1 MVGKDELGV
10 CFFSHLTMLVYVL
23 LSFVK
28 DLSSI
33 LCKRCMVEL
42 YLTLV
47 GLPYFMWCAFSPFL
61 CELSSKN
68 AYHFPTVI
76 SGEVQNR
83 G

>member
-10 CFFSHLTMLVYVL
+10 CFFSHLTMLVYVS

-47 GLPYFMWCAFSPFL
+47 GPPYF
-61 CELSSKN
+61 
-68 AYHFPTVI
+68 V
-76 SGEVQNR
+76 
-83 G
+83 